1 VAVVQPPKHKPE
13 ARAFVRFLRSPA
25 AQRIYA
31 ENGYRPVLKS
41 VAKQYKF
48 PSRPGLFKIDR
59 FGGWPK
65 VDKQFFDPTKGI
77 MAQIQRK
84 VGQG

>member
-1 VAVVQPPKHKPE
+1 
-13 ARAFVRFLRSPA
+13 
-25 AQRIYA
+25 
-31 ENGYRPVLKS
+31 VLKS

-48 PSRPGLFKIDR
+48 PARPGLFKIDR
-59 FGGWPK
+59 FGGWAK